1 MAFKMNRPTI
11 RGTANHKA
19 SIAKA
24 KAESIVSQRRTQADA
39 SLVGASKAMGES
51 YKPQAIDYS
60 IKQKGIDFLDIKK
73 ESSKGKG
80 KKKTKKD
87 SNEIDVGSTA
97 DTYTGGFEE
106 DNSDIKAP
114 DVNYI
119 KPKSDVRVM
128 TPKELKN
135 KNKKKKEKKPKVKKD
150 TFYNDVD
157 EDGNVISRAYQSI
170 KDKIK
175 AKREQNKLD
184 FQTKQQEKNKIQ
196 AEKDAA
202 YVGKG
207 EIDDPETNYKN
218 TKEYKEDKKKQ
229 DDAAKL
235 KAEQEANKPITLD
248 PRSIRSLPTSKQKL
262 ELQQSTG
269 TLATTESTNRFEK
282 AAEEFGY
289 DLSTE
294 KGYNEAEKAMEY
306 NDRTDEWQNPKVAVD
321 NLESKKQGP
330 SEEEKRIEAEVAAE
344 QAETMRL
351 EKERQ
356 AEKKAIAE
364 NALAEKKAKKKAEI
378 EEKNKGI
385 RERNEA
391 RNYFKG
397 KTNQP
402 KTIEEKV
409 EALRKMKA
417 EQEEALN
424 WQPEFEEQDDPD
436 NFNENVA
443 SKQSEQE
450 LDKIAYKPQVVSDEV
465 AEPVVEQNT
474 TTTEKPK
481 VSDFR
486 TKKNPFGGTLTA
498 KDQYEKALKKYY
510 SKSPAQMRDNR
521 IYRNAVKG
529 GAVQRNMIKSGYK
542 PE

>member
-1 MAFKMNRPTI
+1 MAFKMNRPI
-11 RGTANHKA
+11 IKGTANHKA
-19 SIAKA
+19 SIVKA

>member
-306 NDRTDEWQNPKVAVD
+306 NNRTDEWQNPKVAVD